1 MSRKNKK
8 VRMSSRIDLADAL
21 RKESSLSAFT
31 FDGPYRLTGHDLLD
45 NMYCADNGR
54 WYETPVD
61 WYGLARAARQTSWH
75 QSALYFKRNVLLGCY
90 IPHPLLSRQD
100 FSAWRWT
107 GLCSVTHSLSFGAI
121 CSANHL
127 NYGTHWR
134 NTCDAEAILNHGGM
148 CRMART
154 RFSFALAKCAT

>member
-54 WYETPVD
+54 WYEPRWTGTVWQELPGKRPGISLRFTLSAMYYSV
-61 WYGLARAARQTSWH
+61 ATSRTRC
-75 QSALYFKRNVLLGCY
+75 FPGR
-90 IPHPLLSRQD
+90 ISRR
-100 FSAWRWT
+100 WRWT

-121 CSANHL
+121 CSANRL

-154 RFSFALAKCAT
+154 RFSFALAKCAI

>member
-1 MSRKNKK
+1 
-8 VRMSSRIDLADAL
+8 MSSRIDLADAL

-90 IPHPLLSRQD
+90 IPHPLLSGRI
-100 FSAWRWT
+100 SRRWRWT
-107 GLCSVTHSLSFGAI
+107 GLCSVTHSLSFEAI
-121 CSANHL
+121 CSANRL
-127 NYGTHWR
+127 NYGTPWR

-148 CRMART
+148 CRMARM
-154 RFSFALAKCAT
+154 RFSFAQAKCAT

>member
-61 WYGLARAARQTSWH
+61 WYGRQELPGKRPGISLRFTL
-75 QSALYFKRNVLLGCY
+75 SAMYCSVVIRPDCFPGR
-90 IPHPLLSRQD
+90 ISRR
-100 FSAWRWT
+100 WRWT
-107 GLCSVTHSLSFGAI
+107 GLC
-121 CSANHL
+121 
-127 NYGTHWR
+127 
-134 NTCDAEAILNHGGM
+134 
-148 CRMART
+148 
-154 RFSFALAKCAT
+154 

>member
-90 IPHPLLSRQD
+90 IPHPCFPGRISRR
-100 FSAWRWT
+100 WRWT
-107 GLCSVTHSLSFGAI
+107 GLCSVTHSLSLEAI
-121 CSANHL
+121 CSANRL

-154 RFSFALAKCAT
+154 RSSFALAKCAT

>member
-90 IPHPLLSRQD
+90 IPQ
-100 FSAWRWT
+100 
-107 GLCSVTHSLSFGAI
+107 LCQIAGDRVMADLRAAYAMITAQALPELRDSTVRAGIRFAYNFKSLR
-121 CSANHL
+121 CN
-127 NYGTHWR
+127 
-134 NTCDAEAILNHGGM
+134 DAAVNVQT
-148 CRMART
+148 A
-154 RFSFALAKCAT
+154 AP